1 MFAKQKV
8 HSYNKD
14 ATPTANRMTELL
26 GTSGTVQSIVSALPV
41 PH

>member
-1 MFAKQKV
+1 MFTKQTA
-8 HSYNKD
+8 HTHNTD